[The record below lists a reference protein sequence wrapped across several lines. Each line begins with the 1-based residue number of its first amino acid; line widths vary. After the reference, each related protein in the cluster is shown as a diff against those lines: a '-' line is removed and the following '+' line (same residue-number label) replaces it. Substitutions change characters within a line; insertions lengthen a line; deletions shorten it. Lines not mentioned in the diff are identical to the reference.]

1 MAVSNTGKQAE
12 AAVQTALKSVSLPC
26 FDWQR
31 MYDAT
36 SARGAF
42 MAQVGDFE
50 VFLPDRHGVIE
61 VKSTQHG
68 YRLAKSAFSDGQ
80 RAKLAR
86 RMAAGGRIGV
96 LVLHHTTGVW
106 RFVPY
111 NLCHE
116 TFATG
121 HASLDLRHLPE
132 DADAAAS
139 LTRYIAFMLEDY
151 EYEQTNH
158 NQ

>member
-1 MAVSNTGKQAE
+1 MAISNTGKQAE

-61 VKSTQHG
+61 VKSTQHE
-68 YRLAKSAFSDGQ
+68 YRLSKSAFSDGQ

-96 LVLHHTTGVW
+96 LVLHHTSGVW

-111 NLCHE
+111 ILCHE
-116 TFATG
+116 AFAAG
-121 HASLDLRHLPE
+121 HASLDLRDIPE
-132 DADAAAS
+132 CPNAAEV
-139 LTRYIAFMLEDY
+139 LTHYIAFMLE
-151 EYEQTNH
+151 ETET
-158 NQ
+158 

>member
-1 MAVSNTGKQAE
+1 MATSNTGKQAE
-12 AAVQTALKSVSLPC
+12 AAVQTALKAVSLPC

-50 VFLPDRHGVIE
+50 TFLPDRHGVIE
-61 VKSTQHG
+61 VKSTQHE
-68 YRLAKSAFSDGQ
+68 YRLSKSAFSDGQ
-80 RAKLAR
+80 RTKLHR
-86 RMAAGGRIGV
+86 RMLSGGRIGV

-116 TFATG
+116 TFAAG
-121 HASLDLRHLPE
+121 SASVDLRGIPE
-132 DADAAAS
+132 CPNAAEA
-139 LTRYIAFMLEDY
+139 LTHYIAFMLE
-151 EYEQTNH
+151 ET
-158 NQ
+158 